1 MNPILLHRLAG
12 CAALAAALLLLVGPA
27 VAGQDD
33 DPTKP
38 DPVWK
43 ASRSN
48 NLLVR
53 SGPSTNDYLVTKI
66 RKGDPVL
73 VAEMRDGKWAG
84 VRMVGP
90 TFAKVGLLL
99 ALDDR
104 VRIEGDEAVVV
115 KGRVNLLAPNESSRP
130 ADGEAA
136 PVDPD
141 RSTRPVLRLE
151 PEARLKITDRFEDA
165 GRTFLVVE
173 APPTATLWVFASFL
187 EDATPEQVPAAF
199 RTPPTTTTADPG
211 GTTAPATI
219 EPAETKIAVVELVD
233 EDETSETVGGDGVIV
248 AVATGEV
255 VDAAP
260 KPSTDETRSDEP
272 VEPDVED
279 EAVDPLADVTIDQAE
294 AAWET
299 VKKSPH
305 DDAELEALQL
315 VFVSIAAR
323 ESAPASEKRLAE
335 LRIRQIELRR
345 EVRNRLD
352 KLDKLENRND
362 VDRERIENAKVAII
376 ARADYTMVGRL
387 NASRVYDGK
396 RLPLLYRL
404 QDPVGGRTIGYVKP
418 TNDVDLEPGLGRM
431 IGIVGTKSYDAGYR
445 LMIVTPRRFDIFIAE
460 NESN

>member
-1 MNPILLHRLAG
+1 M
-12 CAALAAALLLLVGPA
+12 AAVLLLLVGPA
-27 VAGQDD
+27 VAWQDD
-33 DPTKP
+33 DPAKTAP
-38 DPVWK
+38 IWK

-66 RKGDPVL
+66 KKGDPVL

-99 ALDDR
+99 ELDDR
-104 VRIEGDEAVVV
+104 VRIDGDEAVIV
-115 KGRVNLLAPNESSRP
+115 KGRVSLMAPNESSRP
-130 ADGEAA
+130 ADAEDAQ
-136 PVDPD
+136 VDPN

-151 PEARLKITDRFEDA
+151 PEARLAITDRFEDA
-165 GRTFLVVE
+165 GRSFLVVE
-173 APPTATLWVFASFL
+173 APTAATLWVFASFL
-187 EDATPEQVPAAF
+187 EDATPEQIPAAF
-199 RTPPTTTTADPG
+199 RVKPAATAAEPTSPAPVVTT
-211 GTTAPATI
+211 
-219 EPAETKIAVVELVD
+219 EPVAVEVAVVELVD
-233 EDETSETVGGDGVIV
+233 EDEATEADASGGV
-248 AVATGEV
+248 AVVVVVEEVDDPAAIETTDATTDNTEP
-255 VDAAP
+255 AA
-260 KPSTDETRSDEP
+260 EDEP
-272 VEPDVED
+272 
-279 EAVDPLADVTIDQAE
+279 VDPLADVTIEEAE
-294 AAWET
+294 AAWEA

-323 ESAPASEKRLAE
+323 ETAPVSEKRLAE

-352 KLDKLENRND
+352 KLDRLENRND

-418 TNDVDLEPGLGRM
+418 TKDVDLKPGLGRM

-460 NESN
+460 SESK

>member
-1 MNPILLHRLAG
+1 M
-12 CAALAAALLLLVGPA
+12 AAVLLLLVGPA
-27 VAGQDD
+27 VAWQDD
-33 DPTKP
+33 DSAKP
-38 DPVWK
+38 APVWK

-66 RKGDPVL
+66 KKGDPVL
-73 VAEMRDGKWAG
+73 VADMKDGKWAG

-99 ALDDR
+99 EVDDR
-104 VRIEGDEAVVV
+104 VRIDGDEAVVA
-115 KGRVNLLAPNESSRP
+115 KGTVSLMAPNESSRP
-130 ADGEAA
+130 ADAENAQ
-136 PVDPD
+136 VDPN
-141 RSTRPVLRLE
+141 RSTRPVLRLQ
-151 PEARLKITDRFEDA
+151 PEARLTITDRFEDA

-173 APPTATLWVFASFL
+173 APPAATLWVFDSFL
-187 EDATPEQVPAAF
+187 EDATPEQIPAAF
-199 RTPPTTTTADPG
+199 RPKAVTTAAE
-211 GTTAPATI
+211 TTSSSSSPTPVVTT
-219 EPAETKIAVVELVD
+219 EPAAVEIAVVELVD
-233 EDETSETVGGDGVIV
+233 DDESDTTEATDAPASGGVAVVAVVEETDDPATIDTTAIEDE
-248 AVATGEV
+248 
-255 VDAAP
+255 P
-260 KPSTDETRSDEP
+260 
-272 VEPDVED
+272 
-279 EAVDPLADVTIDQAE
+279 VDPLADVTIDEAE
-294 AAWET
+294 AAWDA

-323 ESAPASEKRLAE
+323 EAAPVSEKRLAE

-418 TNDVDLEPGLGRM
+418 TKDVDLEPGLGRM

-460 NESN
+460 NESK

>member
-1 MNPILLHRLAG
+1 M
-12 CAALAAALLLLVGPA
+12 AAVLLLLVGPA
-27 VAGQDD
+27 VAWQDD
-33 DPTKP
+33 DPAKP
-38 DPVWK
+38 APIWK

-66 RKGDPVL
+66 KKGDPVL
-73 VAEMRDGKWAG
+73 VTEMKDGKWAG

-99 ALDDR
+99 ELDDR
-104 VRIEGDEAVVV
+104 VRIDGNEAVIV
-115 KGRVNLLAPNESSRP
+115 KGRVSLMAPNESSRP
-130 ADGEAA
+130 ADAEDAQ
-136 PVDPD
+136 VDPN

-151 PEARLKITDRFEDA
+151 PEARLTITDRFEDA
-165 GRTFLVVE
+165 GRSFLVVE
-173 APPTATLWVFASFL
+173 APPAATLWVFASFL
-187 EDATPEQVPAAF
+187 EDATPEQIPPAFRAKPAATET
-199 RTPPTTTTADPG
+199 TPSDAG
-211 GTTAPATI
+211 G
-219 EPAETKIAVVELVD
+219 AVVELVD
-233 EDETSETVGGDGVIV
+233 EDESPETDTTGPGGV
-248 AVATGEV
+248 AVV
-255 VDAAP
+255 VAA
-260 KPSTDETRSDEP
+260 DEQ
-272 VEPDVED
+272 D
-279 EAVDPLADVTIDQAE
+279 EATATPATVEAPADPVVVAIVEEEEEAPVDPLADVTIEEAE
-294 AAWET
+294 AAWEA

-323 ESAPASEKRLAE
+323 ETAPVSEKRLAE

-418 TNDVDLEPGLGRM
+418 TKDVDLEPGLGRM

>member
-1 MNPILLHRLAG
+1 M
-12 CAALAAALLLLVGPA
+12 AAVLLLLVGPA
-27 VAGQDD
+27 VAWQDD
-33 DPTKP
+33 DPAKP
-38 DPVWK
+38 APIWK

-73 VAEMRDGKWAG
+73 VTEMKDGKWAG

-99 ALDDR
+99 EVDDR
-104 VRIEGDEAVVV
+104 VRIDGDEAVVA
-115 KGRVNLLAPNESSRP
+115 KGTVSLMAPNESSRP
-130 ADGEAA
+130 ADSENAQ
-136 PVDPD
+136 VDPN
-141 RSTRPVLRLE
+141 RSTRPVLRLQ
-151 PEARLKITDRFEDA
+151 PEARLTITDRFEDA

-173 APPTATLWVFASFL
+173 APPAATLWVFDSFL
-187 EDATPEQVPAAF
+187 EDATPEQIPAAF
-199 RTPPTTTTADPG
+199 RATPAATETTPADTG
-211 GTTAPATI
+211 G
-219 EPAETKIAVVELVD
+219 AVVELVD
-233 EDETSETVGGDGVIV
+233 EDESPETDTTGPGGV
-248 AVATGEV
+248 AVV
-255 VDAAP
+255 IAA
-260 KPSTDETRSDEP
+260 DE
-272 VEPDVED
+272 ED
-279 EAVDPLADVTIDQAE
+279 EATATPATAEPPADPVVVTIVEEEAEAPVDPLADVTIEEAE
-294 AAWET
+294 AAWEA

-323 ESAPASEKRLAE
+323 ETAPASEKRLAE

-387 NASRVYDGK
+387 NSSRVYDGK

-418 TNDVDLEPGLGRM
+418 TKDVDLEPGLGRM

-460 NESN
+460 NESK

>member
-1 MNPILLHRLAG
+1 M
-12 CAALAAALLLLVGPA
+12 AAVLLLLVGPA
-27 VAGQDD
+27 VAWQDD
-33 DPTKP
+33 DSAKP
-38 DPVWK
+38 APVWK

-66 RKGDPVL
+66 KKGDPVL
-73 VAEMRDGKWAG
+73 VADMKDGKWAA

-90 TFAKVGLLL
+90 TFAKVGLLVE
-99 ALDDR
+99 LDDR
-104 VRIEGDEAVVV
+104 VRVDGDEAIVV
-115 KGRVNLLAPNESSRP
+115 KGSVSLLAPNESSRP
-130 ADGEAA
+130 ADAENAQ
-136 PVDPD
+136 VDPN
-141 RSTRPVLRLE
+141 RSTRPVLRLQ
-151 PEARLKITDRFEDA
+151 PEARLTITDRFEDA
-165 GRTFLVVE
+165 GRSFLVVQ
-173 APPTATLWVFASFL
+173 APPAATLWVFASFL
-187 EDATPEQVPAAF
+187 EDATPEQIPAAF
-199 RTPPTTTTADPG
+199 RPKAATATEPTAGATEPEPAATG
-211 GTTAPATI
+211 GAVVMLVEDDESDGTDETDAPA
-219 EPAETKIAVVELVD
+219 AGGVAVAVVEEAD
-233 EDETSETVGGDGVIV
+233 DTAETPETD
-248 AVATGEV
+248 
-255 VDAAP
+255 P
-260 KPSTDETRSDEP
+260 TDTE
-272 VEPDVED
+272 VEP
-279 EAVDPLADVTIDQAE
+279 VDPLADVTIDEAE
-294 AAWET
+294 AAWEA

-323 ESAPASEKRLAE
+323 ETAPASEKRLAE

-345 EVRNRLD
+345 EVHNRLE

-418 TNDVDLEPGLGRM
+418 TKDVDLEPGLGRM

-460 NESN
+460 NESK

>member
-1 MNPILLHRLAG
+1 LAG
-12 CAALAAALLLLVGPA
+12 PAALAAVLLLLVGPA

-33 DPTKP
+33 DSTKP

-66 RKGDPVL
+66 KKGDPVL
-73 VAEMRDGKWAG
+73 VADLKDGKWAG

-99 ALDDR
+99 ELDDR
-104 VRIEGDEAVVV
+104 VRIDGEEAVVV
-115 KGRVNLLAPNESSRP
+115 KGRVSLMAPNESSRP
-130 ADGEAA
+130 ADAENAQ
-136 PVDPD
+136 VDPN
-141 RSTRPVLRLE
+141 RSTRPVLRVE
-151 PEARLKITDRFEDA
+151 PEARLTITDRFEDA
-165 GRTFLVVE
+165 GRSFLVVK
-173 APPTATLWVFASFL
+173 APPAATLWVFASFL
-187 EDATPEQVPAAF
+187 EDATPEQIPAAF
-199 RTPPTTTTADPG
+199 RAKPATTA
-211 GTTAPATI
+211 
-219 EPAETKIAVVELVD
+219 AETTSPTPVVTTEPVAAEVAVVELVD
-233 EDETSETVGGDGVIV
+233 VDEATEATTSGGVAVVVVVEEVDDPAAIETTGVTADTTEPAAEDE
-248 AVATGEV
+248 
-255 VDAAP
+255 P
-260 KPSTDETRSDEP
+260 
-272 VEPDVED
+272 
-279 EAVDPLADVTIDQAE
+279 VDPLADVTIDEAE
-294 AAWET
+294 AAWEA

-323 ESAPASEKRLAE
+323 ETAPVSEKRLAE

-352 KLDKLENRND
+352 KLDRLENRND

-418 TNDVDLEPGLGRM
+418 TKDVDLKPGLGRM

-460 NESN
+460 SESK

>member
-1 MNPILLHRLAG
+1 MNPTFLHRLAG
-12 CAALAAALLLLVGPA
+12 PAALAAVLLLLVGPA

-33 DPTKP
+33 DSTKP

-66 RKGDPVL
+66 KKGDPVL
-73 VAEMRDGKWAG
+73 VADLKDGKWAG

-99 ALDDR
+99 ELDDR
-104 VRIEGDEAVVV
+104 VRIDGEEAVVV
-115 KGRVNLLAPNESSRP
+115 KGRVSLMAPNESSRP
-130 ADGEAA
+130 ADAEDAQ
-136 PVDPD
+136 VDPN

-151 PEARLKITDRFEDA
+151 PEARLTITDRFEDA
-165 GRTFLVVE
+165 GRSFLVVE
-173 APPTATLWVFASFL
+173 APPAATLWVFASFL
-187 EDATPEQVPAAF
+187 EDATPGQIPAAL
-199 RTPPTTTTADPG
+199 RAKPAATAAEPTSPAPVVTT
-211 GTTAPATI
+211 
-219 EPAETKIAVVELVD
+219 EPVAVEVAVVELVD
-233 EDETSETVGGDGVIV
+233 EDEATEADASGGV
-248 AVATGEV
+248 AVVVVVEEVDDPAAIETTDATADTTEP
-255 VDAAP
+255 AA
-260 KPSTDETRSDEP
+260 EDEP
-272 VEPDVED
+272 
-279 EAVDPLADVTIDQAE
+279 VDPLADVTIDEAE
-294 AAWET
+294 AAWEA

-323 ESAPASEKRLAE
+323 ETAPVSEKRLAE

-352 KLDKLENRND
+352 KLDRLENRND

-418 TNDVDLEPGLGRM
+418 TKDVDLKPGLGRM

-460 NESN
+460 NESK

>member
-1 MNPILLHRLAG
+1 M
-12 CAALAAALLLLVGPA
+12 AAVLLLLVGPA
-27 VAGQDD
+27 VAWQDD
-33 DPTKP
+33 DSAKP
-38 DPVWK
+38 APAWK

-66 RKGDPVL
+66 KKGDPLL
-73 VAEMRDGKWAG
+73 VADMKDGKWAG

-90 TFAKVGLLL
+90 TFANVGLLL
-99 ALDDR
+99 EVDDR
-104 VRIEGDEAVVV
+104 VRIDGNEAVVV
-115 KGRVNLLAPNESSRP
+115 KGRVSLMAPNESSRP
-130 ADGEAA
+130 ADAEDAQ
-136 PVDPD
+136 VDPN

-151 PEARLKITDRFEDA
+151 PETRLKITDRFEDA
-165 GRTFLVVE
+165 GRSFLVVE
-173 APPTATLWVFASFL
+173 APSAAMLWVFASFL
-187 EDATPEQVPAAF
+187 EDATPDQIPAAF
-199 RTPPTTTTADPG
+199 RPKAVTTA
-211 GTTAPATI
+211 
-219 EPAETKIAVVELVD
+219 AETTSSSPTPVVTTEPDAVEIAVVELVD
-233 EDETSETVGGDGVIV
+233 DDEPDTTEATDAPASGGV
-248 AVATGEV
+248 AVVAV
-255 VDAAP
+255 VEEADDPTTTTEEAP
-260 KPSTDETRSDEP
+260 
-272 VEPDVED
+272 
-279 EAVDPLADVTIDQAE
+279 VDPLADVTIEEAE
-294 AAWET
+294 AAWEA

-323 ESAPASEKRLAE
+323 ETAPVSEKRLAE

-387 NASRVYDGK
+387 NSSRVYDGK

-418 TNDVDLEPGLGRM
+418 TKDVDLEPGLGRM

-445 LMIVTPRRFDIFIAE
+445 LMIVTPRRFDIFITE
-460 NESN
+460 NESK

>member
-1 MNPILLHRLAG
+1 M
-12 CAALAAALLLLVGPA
+12 AAVLLLLVGPA
-27 VAGQDD
+27 VAWQDD
-33 DPTKP
+33 DPAKTAP
-38 DPVWK
+38 IWK

-66 RKGDPVL
+66 KKGDPVL

-99 ALDDR
+99 ELDDR
-104 VRIEGDEAVVV
+104 VRVDGDEAVIV
-115 KGRVNLLAPNESSRP
+115 KGRVSLMAPNESSRP
-130 ADGEAA
+130 ADAEDAQ
-136 PVDPD
+136 VDPN

-151 PEARLKITDRFEDA
+151 PEARLTITDRFEDA
-165 GRTFLVVE
+165 GRSFVVVE
-173 APPTATLWVFASFL
+173 APPAATLWVFASFL
-187 EDATPEQVPAAF
+187 EDATPEQIPAAF
-199 RTPPTTTTADPG
+199 RAKPAATAAEPTSAVPVVTT
-211 GTTAPATI
+211 
-219 EPAETKIAVVELVD
+219 EPVAAEAAVVELVD
-233 EDETSETVGGDGVIV
+233 EDEATDSATEADASGDV
-248 AVATGEV
+248 AVVVVVEEVDDPAATIETT
-255 VDAAP
+255 DATADT
-260 KPSTDETRSDEP
+260 TDPAAEDEP
-272 VEPDVED
+272 
-279 EAVDPLADVTIDQAE
+279 VDPLADVTIDEAE
-294 AAWET
+294 AAWEA

-323 ESAPASEKRLAE
+323 ETAPVSEKRLAE

-352 KLDKLENRND
+352 KLDRLENRND

-418 TNDVDLEPGLGRM
+418 TKDVDLKPGLGRM

-460 NESN
+460 SESK

>member
-1 MNPILLHRLAG
+1 MNPTFLHRLAG
-12 CAALAAALLLLVGPA
+12 PAALAAVLLLLVGPA

-33 DPTKP
+33 DSAKP
-38 DPVWK
+38 APVWK

-66 RKGDPVL
+66 KKGDPVL

-99 ALDDR
+99 ELDDR
-104 VRIEGDEAVVV
+104 VRIDGEQAVVV
-115 KGRVNLLAPNESSRP
+115 KGRVSLMAPNESSRP
-130 ADGEAA
+130 ADAESAQ
-136 PVDPD
+136 VDPN

-151 PEARLKITDRFEDA
+151 PEARLTITDRFEDA
-165 GRTFLVVE
+165 GRSFVVVE
-173 APPTATLWVFASFL
+173 APPAATLWVFASFL
-187 EDATPEQVPAAF
+187 EDATPEQIPAAF
-199 RTPPTTTTADPG
+199 RAKPAATA
-211 GTTAPATI
+211 
-219 EPAETKIAVVELVD
+219 AETTSPTPVVTTEPVAAEVAVVELVD
-233 EDETSETVGGDGVIV
+233 EDEATEADASGDV
-248 AVATGEV
+248 AVVVVVEEVDDPAATIETT
-255 VDAAP
+255 DATADTTEP
-260 KPSTDETRSDEP
+260 AAEDEP
-272 VEPDVED
+272 
-279 EAVDPLADVTIDQAE
+279 VDPLADVTIDEAE
-294 AAWET
+294 AAWEA

-323 ESAPASEKRLAE
+323 ETAPVSEKRLAE

-352 KLDKLENRND
+352 KLDRLENRND

-418 TNDVDLEPGLGRM
+418 TKDVDLKPGLGRM

-460 NESN
+460 SESK